1 MLTAPITIPHNTNMI
16 HYTNDGSNSDTTY
29 PIATT
34 VAKALGI
41 LEYIALHQPVHPS
54 IMSKELGL
62 TRANLHRLLA
72 TLVRTGYIE
81 KSNSG
86 YQLSLKLFR
95 LGSTV
100 PIKEQ
105 LRDLARV
112 HMHELERIA
121 RENIYIT
128 VLYND
133 EVIAIEEVKSAHT
146 VILNPDVIYTY
157 PVNTCAS
164 GKLLL
169 SHMSNENLDTYVD
182 TLEMIRRTP
191 YTIVDKEEFKRQV
204 RESRERGYAIEILEF
219 GNHLHSIAAPIT
231 NRDGEVIAT
240 IGISGP
246 SMRLTK
252 ERMMDLIEPL
262 KNSAALITEKL
273 IQNHNKAPLW

>member
-1 MLTAPITIPHNTNMI
+1 MI
-16 HYTNDGSNSDTTY
+16 HYTNSSSHSDTPY

-34 VAKALGI
+34 VVKALTI
-41 LEYIALHQPVHPS
+41 LEYIALHQPIQPNV
-54 IMSKELGL
+54 MTKELQL
-62 TRANLHRLLA
+62 TRANLHRLLS

-81 KSNSG
+81 KSASG

-164 GKLLL
+164 GKMLL
-169 SHMSNENLDTYVD
+169 SHMSDENLNTYVD
-182 TLEMIRRTP
+182 SLEMVRRTP
-191 YTIVDKEEFKRQV
+191 YTVTDKEEFKRQV
-204 RESRERGYAIEILEF
+204 KDAREKGYSIELLEF
-219 GNHLHSIAAPIT
+219 GNHLHSIASPIT
-231 NRDGEVIAT
+231 NREGEVIAT

-252 ERMMDLIEPL
+252 DRMMDLIEPL

-273 IQNHNKAPLW
+273 IHNHNKAPLW